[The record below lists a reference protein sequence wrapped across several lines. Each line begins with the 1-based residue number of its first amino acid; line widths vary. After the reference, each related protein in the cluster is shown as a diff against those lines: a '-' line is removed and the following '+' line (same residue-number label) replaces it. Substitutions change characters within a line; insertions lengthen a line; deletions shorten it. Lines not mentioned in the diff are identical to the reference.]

1 MSIFQ
6 KIKELPPIRK
16 IRDLTPA
23 QKKTIWENVRMVLI
37 LLAMSAPFIFLVVM
51 CISYF
56 V

>member
-1 MSIFQ
+1 MSVFQ
-6 KIKELPPIRK
+6 KIKQLPLVQK
-16 IRDLTPA
+16 IKNLTPA